1 MEHRPKQVRSNKL
14 NYFCN
19 QLPRTPVSLFVMK
32 HHDQIYIDRIL
43 KGDHTAFA
51 FLVDK
56 YKYMAYTIA
65 LKIMDNEADAE
76 DIAQESFIKAYRQI
90 HTFEGKAKFST
101 WLYTI
106 VYRTALSKTQ
116 ENTLETF
123 SMTDDIVEN
132 YAPDSFTP
140 QIETMEAAEQ
150 QKYVREAIQ
159 RLPKIEALLVTLYYL
174 EENSIKE
181 IQEITGLTAENI
193 KIRLFRARKKL
204 EQSLRF
210 LM

>member
-1 MEHRPKQVRSNKL
+1 
-14 NYFCN
+14 
-19 QLPRTPVSLFVMK
+19 MK
-32 HHDQIYIDRIL
+32 HHDQIYIDRVL
-43 KGDHTAFA
+43 KGDHAAFA

-65 LKIMDNEADAE
+65 LKILDDEADAE

-90 HTFEGKAKFST
+90 HTFEGKSKFST

-106 VYRTALSKTQ
+106 VYRTAISKTQ
-116 ENTLETF
+116 ENTLEMD
-123 SMTDDIVEN
+123 SMTDEITEN
-132 YAPDSFTP
+132 YALDSFTP
-140 QIETMEAAEQ
+140 QVEKMEADEQ
-150 QKYVREAIQ
+150 QKYVREALQ

-174 EENSIKE
+174 EENSVKE

-210 LM
+210 LL